1 MRVIKDIDKIN
12 FEFSGTCSVN
22 TASIDNN
29 RYDNRYNNR
38 YKVKSIDE
46 LYDVLTS
53 EAIFKIMLT
62 EFSMEIKS
70 LSDVDYNDWD
80 MYDQIAFIIGMEK
93 YYEVDISDQIADGF
107 TLGNVIPRLKR
118 DNALNNLG
126 I

>member
-1 MRVIKDIDKIN
+1 MSVIKDIDKIN

-22 TASIDNN
+22 TASIDN
-29 RYDNRYNNR
+29 NRYNNR

-80 MYDQIAFIIGMEK
+80 MYDQIAFIIGIEK
-93 YYEVDISDQIADGF
+93 YYDVDISDEIANGF
-107 TLGNVIPRLKR
+107 TLDNVIPRLKR

>member
-1 MRVIKDIDKIN
+1 M
-12 FEFSGTCSVN
+12 
-22 TASIDNN
+22 
-29 RYDNRYNNR
+29 
-38 YKVKSIDE
+38 
-46 LYDVLTS
+46 LTS

-93 YYEVDISDQIADGF
+93 YYEVDISDQIAGGF

>member
-22 TASIDNN
+22 TASIDN
-29 RYDNRYNNR
+29 NRYNNR

-107 TLGNVIPRLKR
+107 TLCNVIPRLKR

>member
-1 MRVIKDIDKIN
+1 MSVIKDIDKIN

-29 RYDNRYNNR
+29 RYADRYR
-38 YKVKSIDE
+38 IQTIEE
-46 LYDVLTS
+46 LYDMLTS

-93 YYEVDISDQIADGF
+93 YYEVYISDQIAGGF

>member
-12 FEFSGTCSVN
+12 FEFSGTCSVS
-22 TASIDNN
+22 TASIDN
-29 RYDNRYNNR
+29 NRYNNR
-38 YKVKSIDE
+38 YKVKSIEE
-46 LYDVLTS
+46 LYDMLTS

-80 MYDQIAFIIGMEK
+80 MYDQIAFIIGIEK
-93 YYEVDISDQIADGF
+93 YYDVDISDEIANGF
-107 TLGNVIPRLKR
+107 TLDNVIPRLKR

>member
-12 FEFSGTCSVN
+12 FKFSGTCSVN
-22 TASIDNN
+22 TASIDN
-29 RYDNRYNNR
+29 NRYNNR

-93 YYEVDISDQIADGF
+93 YYEVDISDQIAGGF

>member
-1 MRVIKDIDKIN
+1 MIVIKDIDKIN
-12 FEFSGTCSVN
+12 FEFSGTCSVS
-22 TASIDNN
+22 TASIDN
-29 RYDNRYNNR
+29 NRYNNR

-80 MYDQIAFIIGMEK
+80 MYDQIAFIIGIEK
-93 YYEVDISDQIADGF
+93 YYDVDISDEIANGF
-107 TLGNVIPRLKR
+107 TLDNVIPRLKR

>member
-12 FEFSGTCSVN
+12 FEFSGTCSVS

-29 RYDNRYNNR
+29 RYADRYR
-38 YKVKSIDE
+38 IQTIEE
-46 LYDVLTS
+46 LYDMLTY

-80 MYDQIAFIIGMEK
+80 MYDQIAFIIGIEK
-93 YYEVDISDQIADGF
+93 YYDVDISDEIANGF
-107 TLGNVIPRLKR
+107 TLDNVIPRLKR

>member
-22 TASIDNN
+22 TASIDN
-29 RYDNRYNNR
+29 NRYNNR

-80 MYDQIAFIIGMEK
+80 MYEQIAFIIGMEK
-93 YYEVDISDQIADGF
+93 YYEVDISDEIANGF
-107 TLGNVIPRLKR
+107 TLDNVIPRLKR

>member
-1 MRVIKDIDKIN
+1 MSVIKDIDKIN
-12 FEFSGTCSVN
+12 FKFSGTCSVN

-29 RYDNRYNNR
+29 RYDNRY
-38 YKVKSIDE
+38 KVKSIDE
-46 LYDVLTS
+46 LYDMLTS

-80 MYDQIAFIIGMEK
+80 MYDQIAFIIGVEK

>member
-1 MRVIKDIDKIN
+1 MSVIKDIDKIN
-12 FEFSGTCSVN
+12 FKFSGTCSVN
-22 TASIDNN
+22 TASIDN
-29 RYDNRYNNR
+29 NRYNNR

-80 MYDQIAFIIGMEK
+80 MYDQISFIIGMEK
-93 YYEVDISDQIADGF
+93 YYDVDISDEIANGF
-107 TLGNVIPRLKR
+107 TLDNVIPKLKR
-118 DNALNNLG
+118 DDTLNRLG

>member
-22 TASIDNN
+22 TASIDN
-29 RYDNRYNNR
+29 NRYNNR

-93 YYEVDISDQIADGF
+93 YYEVDISDEIANGF
-107 TLGNVIPRLKR
+107 TLDNVIPRLKR

>member
-12 FEFSGTCSVN
+12 FEFSGTCSVS
-22 TASIDNN
+22 TASIDN
-29 RYDNRYNNR
+29 NRYNNR

-80 MYDQIAFIIGMEK
+80 MYDQIAFIIGIEK
-93 YYEVDISDQIADGF
+93 YYDVDISDEIANGF
-107 TLGNVIPRLKR
+107 TLDNVIPRLKR

>member
-22 TASIDNN
+22 TAFIDN
-29 RYDNRYNNR
+29 NRYNNR

-93 YYEVDISDQIADGF
+93 YYDVDISDEIANGF
-107 TLGNVIPRLKR
+107 TLDNVIPRLKR

>member
-1 MRVIKDIDKIN
+1 MSVIKDIDKIN
-12 FEFSGTCSVN
+12 FKFGGTCSVN
-22 TASIDNN
+22 NASID
-29 RYDNRYNNR
+29 NNR
-38 YKVKSIDE
+38 YKVKSIEE
-46 LYDVLTS
+46 LYDMLTS

-80 MYDQIAFIIGMEK
+80 MYDQITFIIGMEK
-93 YYEVDISDQIADGF
+93 YYDVDISDEIANGF
-107 TLGNVIPRLKR
+107 TLDNVIPRLKR

>member
-1 MRVIKDIDKIN
+1 MSVIKDIDKIK

-29 RYDNRYNNR
+29 RYDNRY
-38 YKVKSIDE
+38 KVKSIDE
-46 LYDVLTS
+46 LYDMLTS

-93 YYEVDISDQIADGF
+93 YYEVDISDQIAGGF

>member
-22 TASIDNN
+22 TVSIDNN
-29 RYDNRYNNR
+29 RYDNRY
-38 YKVKSIDE
+38 KVKSIEE
-46 LYDVLTS
+46 LYDMLTS

-70 LSDVDYNDWD
+70 LSDIDYNDWD

-93 YYEVDISDQIADGF
+93 YYEVDISDQIAGGF